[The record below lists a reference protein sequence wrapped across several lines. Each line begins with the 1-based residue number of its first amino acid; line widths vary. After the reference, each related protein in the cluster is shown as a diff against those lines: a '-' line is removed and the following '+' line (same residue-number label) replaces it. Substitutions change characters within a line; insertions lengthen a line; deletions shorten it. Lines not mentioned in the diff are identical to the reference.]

1 MVSGGRDVMLSIK
14 IPVIGA
20 ESGDG
25 VLSGADVGGQKSD
38 VRGQKSDQKSEVGNK
53 RT

>member
-25 VLSGADVGGQKSD
+25 VLSGAEIRDWRLEISND
-38 VRGQKSDQKSEVGNK
+38 RYNEEVWPNL
-53 RT
+53 